1 MGSWMLQS
9 TFFWVIYL
17 WASPRDMAAMS
28 LGGSPVMRL
37 STWLLIH
44 LISSQTVGLWIQ
56 LRSSFS
62 WKQQHLEVWFFAP
75 VYNKKKKKRNC
86 CVTYLYNATKFH
98 ITDGQLLMSFLG
110 NNFLKHFLQVLAKFS
125 LNQGSGSYQQMQ
137 ELSHKMP
144 ENNCRI
150 CIKLLTCN
158 CYSI

>member
-75 VYNKKKKKRNC
+75 VYNKKKKKETVVSLTFITPPSFTSLMASCSWASLATIFLSTFFKFLPSFPSTRAVAAINKC
-86 CVTYLYNATKFH
+86 KNYLTKCQK
-98 ITDGQLLMSFLG
+98 ITAEF
-110 NNFLKHFLQVLAKFS
+110 V
-125 LNQGSGSYQQMQ
+125 
-137 ELSHKMP
+137 
-144 ENNCRI
+144 
-150 CIKLLTCN
+150 
-158 CYSI
+158 